1 VLFIF
6 SVVVTVFV
14 IILFVDIVQ
23 VIAEGKLLRRIKVIL
38 AVIIAAVVVLLIPA
52 HQ

>member
-14 IILFVDIVQ
+14 VVLFVDIVH

-52 HQ
+52 H